1 MIRITARRGDIP
13 VPRWEGRL
21 SCRPVF
27 LSSPFS
33 GIGGKKAAA
42 PRVFPPGLLRL
53 PVRAL
58 FILILATSAIT
69 VHAEQKSPA
78 KGFFLEVPYVRQ
90 AENYCGPAVLAMLL
104 RYWNHSADHREL
116 AGRFQPFPKKGLS
129 GLELKNLATAEGFQ
143 AYSFAGET
151 PEMLDHLRQGRPLIT
166 VIDPSVLTTNNH
178 YVVLVGWDESR
189 REWIV
194 HDPVRGP
201 YQRRPAGEMAR
212 QRSRLEYWTLL
223 VIPETPS

>member
-1 MIRITARRGDIP
+1 MIRITARRGNIP
-13 VPRWEGRL
+13 VPHWEGRL

-27 LSSPFS
+27 LSPAYSRNR
-33 GIGGKKAAA
+33 GEKAAA
-42 PRVFPPGLLRL
+42 PNISPPELLRL
-53 PVRAL
+53 PVWVL
-58 FILILATSAIT
+58 FILILAESAIT
-69 VHAEQKSPA
+69 VHAGQESPA

-104 RYWNHSADHREL
+104 RYWKHPADHHEL

-129 GLELKNLATAEGFQ
+129 GLELKNLAATEGFQ

-151 PEMLDHLRQGRPLIT
+151 PEMLEHLRQGRPLIT
-166 VIDPSVLTTNNH
+166 VIDPSILTNNNH
-178 YVVLVGWDESR
+178 YVVLVGWDQSR

-194 HDPVRGP
+194 HDPVKGP
-201 YQRRPAGEMAR
+201 YQRRPAAEMER
-212 QRSRLEYWTLL
+212 QRSRLENWTLL

>member
-13 VPRWEGRL
+13 VPHWEGRL

-27 LSSPFS
+27 LSLPLPR
-33 GIGGKKAAA
+33 IGGKKAAA
-42 PRVFPPGLLRL
+42 PTSFPPGLLRL
-53 PVRAL
+53 PVWAL
-58 FILILATSAIT
+58 LILILAVSVIT
-69 VHAEQKSPA
+69 VHAEQEPPA

-104 RYWNHSADHREL
+104 RYWKHPADHREL

-129 GLELKNLATAEGFQ
+129 GLELKKLATAEGFQ
-143 AYSFAGET
+143 AYSFAGDT
-151 PEMLDHLRQGRPLIT
+151 TEMLDHLRQGRPLIT
-166 VIDPSVLTTNNH
+166 VIDPSILTTNNH

-194 HDPVRGP
+194 HDPVKGP
-201 YQRRPAGEMAR
+201 YQRRAAGEMAR
-212 QRSRLEYWTLL
+212 QRSRLENWTLL

>member
-1 MIRITARRGDIP
+1 MIRITGRRGDIP
-13 VPRWEGRL
+13 VPHWEGRL

-27 LSSPFS
+27 LSSAHS
-33 GIGGKKAAA
+33 RNRGKKAAA
-42 PRVFPPGLLRL
+42 PTISPPGLLRL
-53 PVRAL
+53 PVWAL
-58 FILILATSAIT
+58 FILSLTASSTT
-69 VHAEQKSPA
+69 VRAEQDSPA

-104 RYWNHSADHREL
+104 RYWKHPADHREL

-129 GLELKNLATAEGFQ
+129 GLELKRLATAEGFQ
-143 AYSFAGET
+143 AYSFAGDAAEI
-151 PEMLDHLRQGRPLIT
+151 LDHLRQGRPLIT
-166 VIDPSVLTTNNH
+166 VIDPSILTTNNH

-194 HDPVRGP
+194 HDPVKGP

-212 QRSRLEYWTLL
+212 QRSRLENWTLL
-223 VIPETPS
+223 VLPVTPS

>member
-1 MIRITARRGDIP
+1 MIRITARRGDIR
-13 VPRWEGRL
+13 VPHWEGRL
-21 SCRPVF
+21 SCRPFF
-27 LSSPFS
+27 LSPALPR
-33 GIGGKKAAA
+33 ICGKKAAA
-42 PRVFPPGLLRL
+42 PTSFPTGLLRR
-53 PVRAL
+53 PAWAL
-58 FILILATSAIT
+58 SILMLALSVLT
-69 VHAEQKSPA
+69 VHAEEESPA

-104 RYWNHSADHREL
+104 RYWKHPADHREL

-129 GLELKNLATAEGFQ
+129 GLELKELATAEGFQ
-143 AYSFAGET
+143 AYSFAGDT
-151 PEMLDHLRQGRPLIT
+151 TEMLDHLRQGRPLIT
-166 VIDPSVLTTNNH
+166 VIDPSILTTNNH

-194 HDPVRGP
+194 HDPVKGP

-212 QRSRLEYWTLL
+212 QRSRLENWTLL

>member
-1 MIRITARRGDIP
+1 MNSRK
-13 VPRWEGRL
+13 RWT
-21 SCRPVF
+21 
-27 LSSPFS
+27 
-33 GIGGKKAAA
+33 
-42 PRVFPPGLLRL
+42 RL
-53 PVRAL
+53 PVSCL
-58 FILILATSAIT
+58 PILLLTASAASRGT
-69 VHAEQKSPA
+69 GQEPST

-104 RYWNHSADHREL
+104 RYWDHPADHREL

-129 GLELKNLATAEGFQ
+129 GLELKNLAAAEGFQ
-143 AYSFAGET
+143 AYSFAGDA

-189 REWIV
+189 QEWIV
-194 HDPVRGP
+194 HDPVKGP

-212 QRSRLEYWTLL
+212 QRSRLENWTLL
-223 VIPETPS
+223 VIPQTPS